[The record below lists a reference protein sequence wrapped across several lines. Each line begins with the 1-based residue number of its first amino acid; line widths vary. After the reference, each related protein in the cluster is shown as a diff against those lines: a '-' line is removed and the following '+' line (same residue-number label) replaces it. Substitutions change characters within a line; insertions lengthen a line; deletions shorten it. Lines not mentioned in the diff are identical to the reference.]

1 MLKNKIGIVGLGG
14 IGGLLG
20 ILLKKKITQFHQTNK
35 VINHILHFT

>member
-20 ILLKKKITQFHQTNK
+20 ILLKKKNVQFHQTNK
-35 VINHILHFT
+35 MIKNLLHFT